1 MVRHFGVKDRN
12 YWRTLYYLDVLLL
25 DKEMAVFDKLDGHRK
40 ISFMPHSGLIV
51 ERKTPLPLHVP
62 VFVLLTGSEV

>member
-25 DKEMAVFDKLDGHRK
+25 DKEMAVFDKLDGHRE

-51 ERKTPLPLHVP
+51 ERKIPLPLHVS